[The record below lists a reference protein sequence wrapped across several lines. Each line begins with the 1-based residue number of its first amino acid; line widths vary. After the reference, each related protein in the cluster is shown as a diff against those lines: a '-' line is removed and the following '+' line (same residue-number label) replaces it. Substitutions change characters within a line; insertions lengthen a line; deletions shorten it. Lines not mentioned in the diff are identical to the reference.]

1 MSDLKSVQSFSNACC
16 VLFQERT
23 ISGSYKTV
31 TIISQEDFQK
41 MAPPAPRKQNPEVPP
56 PPPPVQHVCIFYEF
70 EKLNIVLYYIL
81 ITRWK
86 INKRLVRNE
95 SDNHSTVA
103 HGSTLSLRTS
113 RQTREHQENEKPGIL
128 IIHQWSI
135 TSVGSI
141 MDVKE
146 HRPRTSSVG

>member
-1 MSDLKSVQSFSNACC
+1 M
-16 VLFQERT
+16 
-23 ISGSYKTV
+23 

-135 TSVGSI
+135 TSVGSWTLRNTAHVPHPLGKLTFLYYLFVLLKQHLEI
-141 MDVKE
+141 LLFQL
-146 HRPRTSSVG
+146 VG